1 MIRRPPRTTRT
12 DTLFPYTTLFR
23 SVGWMLA
30 RWRKEGP
37 RSLLDNEPL
46 AELLRHWA
54 PLELLPRMLAER
66 HLHALAL
73 GASSYTSGEH
83 LTFFEA
89 TGDMTGYER
98 SQRLA
103 VPMRLGLE
111 HLLASAAIPF
121 VFPAQIGRA
130 HV

>member
-1 MIRRPPRTTRT
+1 
-12 DTLFPYTTLFR
+12 
-23 SVGWMLA
+23 
-30 RWRKEGP
+30 
-37 RSLLDNEPL
+37 
-46 AELLRHWA
+46 
-54 PLELLPRMLAER
+54 MLAER

-121 VFPAQIGRA
+121 VFPAQRIEHAEHADWYGDASMRPTPPISPA
-130 HV
+130 IQLGAKRMLIDPKSGLGKGCVSTLHSRWRPE